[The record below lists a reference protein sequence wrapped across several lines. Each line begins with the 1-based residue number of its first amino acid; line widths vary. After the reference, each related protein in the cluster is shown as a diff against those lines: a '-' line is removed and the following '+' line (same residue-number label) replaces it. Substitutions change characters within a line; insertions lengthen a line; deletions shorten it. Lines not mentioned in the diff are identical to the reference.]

1 MSKIQNPHIRTL
13 TADELNAA
21 KHIKF
26 CCTIGDGHIVYGNA
40 EAIVAAFKMNERDKK
55 REEPDVES

>member
-1 MSKIQNPHIRTL
+1 MKPVTQ
-13 TADELNAA
+13 DELNAA

-40 EAIVAAFKMNERDKK
+40 EAIVAAFKMNERDQREKK
-55 REEPDVES
+55 